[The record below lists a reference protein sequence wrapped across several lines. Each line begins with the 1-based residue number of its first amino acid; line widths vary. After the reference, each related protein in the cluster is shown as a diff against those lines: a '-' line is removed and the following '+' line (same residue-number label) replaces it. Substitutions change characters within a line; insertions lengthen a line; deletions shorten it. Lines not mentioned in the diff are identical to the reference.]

1 MARPPSISGLVHV
14 GLDILTTAVN
24 DKTNR
29 ILAQTGDVTRNST
42 DSDGVEWWQHSGF
55 ASRPSKPLAGKQA
68 CQGVILKTSGRDVC
82 IASSDQRTLPMYANL
97 DFGEVCVYAG
107 GEDGEAQA
115 RHILKKDG
123 SQALYTTDDNT
134 ADGQAVYF
142 RVAKDAF
149 EFVAPW
155 GTIKFD
161 ANGFRVNHMSGAQFS
176 LGGIYGIPSPFDQI
190 ASYVRMQAGT
200 INGTASAVSFGVAGQ
215 TPIADAYQVMATISV
230 LQSEIAALTTA
241 FNALAALS
249 GPVAGAMI
257 APIGATL
264 TTTLGTTAATV
275 AAAVAPGTS
284 QIPKITSSS

>member
-1 MARPPSISGLVHV
+1 MAKSLSGLVHV
-14 GLDILTTAVN
+14 GLDILTTSVN
-24 DKTNR
+24 DTTNR

-107 GEDGEAQA
+107 GEEGEAQA

-134 ADGQAVYF
+134 AEGQAVYF

-161 ANGFRVNHMSGAQFS
+161 ANGFRINHRSGAQFA
-176 LGGIYGIPSPFDQI
+176 LGGIYGLPPPFDQFG
-190 ASYVRMQAGT
+190 SYVRMQAAT
-200 INGTASAVSFGVAGQ
+200 ITGTASNTSFGSGVPG
-215 TPIADAYQVMATISV
+215 TYRPLADATATAAQITS
-230 LQSEIAALTTA
+230 LQAQIASLVS
-241 FNALAALS
+241 ALALLRTDVSSAS
-249 GPVAGAMI
+249 GAGTSSA
-257 APIGATL
+257 API
-264 TTTLGTTAATV
+264 TTLSSNISSTVSATAT
-275 AAAVAPGTS
+275 AVLT
-284 QIPKITSSS
+284 IPASTSSS